1 MRAVW
6 LTVTPAVSSSV
17 IVSVTGVTVRPLTVV
32 VRMTV
37 SLASSTSSSTIVTVP
52 VAKLWPAA
60 MVKAEG
66 SE

>member
-1 MRAVW
+1 MVS

-17 IVSVTGVTVRPLTVV
+17 IVSVTPVTVRPLTVV

-37 SLASSTSSSTIVTVP
+37 SLSSSMASLTIVTVP
-52 VAKLWPAA
+52 VPELWPTA